1 MQEKKPKDILF
12 IGDSLMEFYAWEK
25 RFPGHR
31 AWNLGVSGET
41 VEGLLLRLPRIIGD
55 CPRADLI
62 FIMTGTNN
70 VAMEDAGFLGAYR
83 EIVKILAASYPGAH
97 IYLNSLLPSLLA
109 FVSPHLIT
117 SVNEELRRLA
127 GETGAVYLD
136 IHRAF
141 MGGNLRKLLAPD
153 GVHLSE
159 KGYELWSHI
168 IDGIVR
174 G

>member
-1 MQEKKPKDILF
+1 MGEKTPRDILF
-12 IGDSLMEFYAWEK
+12 IGDSLMEYYAWEK

-41 VEGLLLRLPRIIGD
+41 VEGLLRRLPRITGES
-55 CPRADLI
+55 PRADLI
-62 FIMTGTNN
+62 FIMTGINN
-70 VAMEDAGFLGAYR
+70 VAMEDRGFLGAYR
-83 EIVKILAASYPGAH
+83 EVITTLAAVYPGAH
-97 IYLNSLLPSLLA
+97 VYVNSLLPTLLP
-109 FVSPHLIT
+109 FVSRHLII
-117 SVNEELRRLA
+117 SVNEELRKLA
-127 GETGAVYLD
+127 EETGAVYLD

-153 GVHLSE
+153 GVHLSD

-168 IDGIVR
+168 IEGIVQ

>member
-1 MQEKKPKDILF
+1 MPEKRPKDILF
-12 IGDSLMEFYAWEK
+12 IGDSLVEFFPWEK
-25 RFPGHR
+25 RFAGHR

-41 VEGLLLRLPRIIGD
+41 VEGLLRRLPRITGEY
-55 CPRADLI
+55 PRADLI
-62 FIMTGTNN
+62 FIMTGINN
-70 VAMEDAGFLGAYR
+70 VAMEETGFLGAYR

-117 SVNEELRRLA
+117 SVNEELRKLA
-127 GETGAVYLD
+127 GETGGVYLD
-136 IHRAF
+136 IHGAF

-159 KGYELWSHI
+159 KGYGLWSHI
-168 IDGIVR
+168 IEGIVR